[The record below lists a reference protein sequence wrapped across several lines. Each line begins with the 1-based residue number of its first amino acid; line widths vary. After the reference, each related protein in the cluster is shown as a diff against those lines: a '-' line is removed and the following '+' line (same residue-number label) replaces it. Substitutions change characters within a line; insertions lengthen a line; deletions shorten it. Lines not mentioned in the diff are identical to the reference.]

1 MDNSNLASVLFYAQ
15 PLTVII
21 SNWKVS
27 TKYQHIKVAFKDRLW
42 QGSALSSI
50 TSSFEDMERP
60 VKQITKHSQL
70 RVASKSPSSIALT
83 WNTKLSKPSL
93 LRKADLFVIRFQRK
107 TPNRVIKTRV
117 NDRSS
122 LVISPNDSK
131 ANMVFG
137 LELRKCSTTIA
148 MSHTLTIFRGERAC
162 TAIQVTHAVVVYS
175 PVFALPIPA
184 HGTFGTVICNRGYS
198 IHKKKAKLR
207 TICLDG
213 RWIPSLPTCRMKKNV
228 RLQRNLLMEKFPL
241 LDSAKDQRLNIFA
254 TKDTDSV
261 GLKNKGV

>member
-1 MDNSNLASVLFYAQ
+1 MIDNYAEDEVEDTISLVHLMSTKVCVFLVGNDLHLQMDNSNLASVLFYAQ

-70 RVASKSPSSIALT
+70 RVASKSPSSITLT

-148 MSHTLTIFRGERAC
+148 MSHTLTIFRRERAC

-175 PVFALPIPA
+175 PFFCSPYP
-184 HGTFGTVICNRGYS
+184 CS
-198 IHKKKAKLR
+198 
-207 TICLDG
+207 
-213 RWIPSLPTCRMKKNV
+213 
-228 RLQRNLLMEKFPL
+228 RNIRNCDM
-241 LDSAKDQRLNIFA
+241 
-254 TKDTDSV
+254 
-261 GLKNKGV
+261 